1 MILTKREAAVIKMLR
16 GSETRRNIARKLNI
30 RMHELDSIVSELEN
44 QSAIQRL
51 KSEKYEYRVLLGTY
65 EVDENSEQAVMPKKT
80 KVIEVL
86 IPEEYENYIRNQYGL
101 IPRRE
106 IARQLNL
113 NKVTLNLMIM
123 NLGLADKEM
132 LQHNNQQYFKQNEM

>member
-1 MILTKREAAVIKMLR
+1 MILTKREAAVIEMLR
-16 GSETRRNIARKLNI
+16 GCETRRNIARKLNI

-44 QSAIQRL
+44 QSAIQRM
-51 KSEKYEYRVLLGTY
+51 KSENYEYRVFLGTY

-80 KVIEVL
+80 KVIEVS
-86 IPEEYENYIRNQYGL
+86 IPEEYENYIRSQYGL

-123 NLGLADKEM
+123 NLGLADKE
-132 LQHNNQQYFKQNEM
+132 LVQHNNHHSFKQSQ

>member
-1 MILTKREAAVIKMLR
+1 MILTKREAAVIEMLR
-16 GSETRRNIARKLNI
+16 GCETRRNIARKLNI
-30 RMHELDSIVSELEN
+30 RMHELDSIVLELEN
-44 QSAIQRL
+44 HSTIQKL
-51 KSEKYEYRVLLGTY
+51 ESKSYEYRVVLDTY

-80 KVIEVL
+80 KVIEIL
-86 IPEEYENYIRNQYGL
+86 IPEEYENYIRSQYGV

-123 NLGLADKEM
+123 NLGLADKGVVED
-132 LQHNNQQYFKQNEM
+132 NNQHFQAK